1 MVILSLRKLIM
12 AGLLVLTHQVSASQI
27 ESQYQTLPNQDNL
40 AIKNMTIETPKYFN
54 MDEQNAEFLKLLKK
68 NRKNNKGHGI
78 LHALNQTLE
87 ERNKIRDN
95 QK

>member
-1 MVILSLRKLIM
+1 MVILYLRKLIF
-12 AGLLVLTHQVSASQI
+12 ASLLVLTYQVSASQI
-27 ESQYQTLPNQDNL
+27 ESQYPVLSNQDNL
-40 AIKNMTIETPKYFN
+40 GKKNMTIEIPKNFN

-78 LHALNQTLE
+78 LHTLNQTLE